1 MSAAKRNLLI
11 LVSGMVALG
20 WLSVSLN
27 SCGKATTGS
36 PQLLNIRY
44 HVINLSPDL
53 LPVDLFIDFRQVNTN
68 PYIFGVDQGYFYIP
82 STDTPYQIRSA
93 KNTGFTLLHSDRV
106 LHPGAI
112 YTLYLIGAVADNSLD
127 TLSTVDTAASPPA
140 GRGGIRFVNLSPT
153 ALGGL
158 DVYANGTKA
167 FSAMVYKQVSAFVSV
182 PAGNY
187 DIQIDATGT
196 TTILS
201 ELNPVTIQNG
211 KLYTIYSYG
220 YTSRA
225 DSAGFTS
232 RVTANPVKN

>member
-1 MSAAKRNLLI
+1 MIVAKRYLLI
-11 LVSGMVALG
+11 WVLCLLGGG
-20 WLSVSLN
+20 WLCTSLS

-68 PYIFGVDQGYFYIP
+68 PYIYGVDQGYFYIP

-93 KNTGFTLLHSDRV
+93 HNTGFTLLHSDRV
-106 LHPGAI
+106 LQPGAI
-112 YTLYLIGAVADNSLD
+112 YTLYLTGTLADGSVD
-127 TLSTVDTAASPPA
+127 TLTTVDTAASPPA
-140 GRGGIRFVNLSPT
+140 GRGGLRFVNVSPT

-167 FSAMVYKQVSAFVSV
+167 FSSMVYKQVSGYISL

-196 TTILS
+196 STILS

-211 KLYTIYSYG
+211 KLYTLYSYG

-225 DSAGFTS
+225 DSAGFAS
-232 RVTANPVKN
+232 QVTANPLKK

>member
-1 MSAAKRNLLI
+1 MIAAKRNLLI
-11 LVSGMVALG
+11 GMLCILGGG
-20 WLSVSLN
+20 WLCMSLT
-27 SCGKATTGS
+27 SCGKATSGS

-53 LPVDLFIDFRQVNTN
+53 LPVNLFIDFRQVNSH
-68 PYIFGVDQGYFYIP
+68 PYIFGIDQGYFYIP

-93 KNTGFTLLHSDRV
+93 QYAGTTLLHSDRP
-106 LHPGAI
+106 LHSGAI

-127 TLSTVDTAASPPA
+127 TLSTVDTASSPPA
-140 GRGGIRFVNLSPT
+140 GRGGLRFVNVSPT

-158 DVYANGTKA
+158 DVYANGTIA
-167 FSAMVYKQVSAFVSV
+167 FSSLVYKQVSGYISL

-196 TTILS
+196 NTILS

-211 KLYTIYSYG
+211 KLYTLYASG
-220 YTSRA
+220 YASRA

-232 RVTANPVKN
+232 HVTANPVKN